1 MENNEEEKKKKKGG
15 FIMGTLIGVIALLLG
30 TSVFFGW
37 KLSETEHEV
46 KAELEKGKDNQ
57 EKHDRLLADLNKTK
71 DLLEQ
76 AKTGDPAKDQELQAK
91 SAELEK
97 LREKL
102 KNYEAEGDI
111 EYFRKLKAE
120 LWKLRSEIRDL
131 KKKNEELLALNA
143 KLQDE
148 NGQAK
153 TTISSLNST
162 TKELKTSLQSAADQA
177 KLGARILARD
187 MVAEGIRQRRNSERV
202 SKNPRNVEK
211 IRFAFTLN
219 ANLVARPGMKTI
231 YLICT
236 APDGT
241 KFTNGGNTFTYEGK
255 TITFSERQDVDYQNR
270 DLDVIMYA
278 TPYATQFVAGTYTL
292 EAFMDG
298 YLLATASTE
307 LK

>member
-15 FIMGTLIGVIALLLG
+15 FIMGALIAAIALLLG

-37 KLSETEHEV
+37 KLSDTQNEV
-46 KAELEKGKDNQ
+46 KTEMKKGEDNQ
-57 EKHDRLLADLNKTK
+57 QKHDRLLADLNKTK

-131 KKKNEELLALNA
+131 KKKNEELLAMNA
-143 KLQDE
+143 QLTDE

-153 TTISSLNST
+153 EKINSL
-162 TKELKTSLQSAADQA
+162 SAATKDLKQSNQA
-177 KLGARILARD
+177 LDAQARLGAKILARD
-187 MVAEGIRQRRNSERV
+187 IIAEGIRQRRNSEKV
-202 SKNPRNVEK
+202 THSPRNVEK
-211 IRFAFTLN
+211 IRVAFTLS
-219 ANLVARPGMKTI
+219 ATLVARPGNKTL
-231 YLICT
+231 YLRAT
-236 APDGT
+236 SPDGQV
-241 KFTNGGNTFTYEGK
+241 FTNGGNTFSFEGRS
-255 TITFSERQDVDYQNR
+255 ITFSEKQEIDYQNQ
-270 DLDVIMYA
+270 DKDVIMYA
-278 TPYATQFVAGTYTL
+278 SPFATAFVAGKYTL
-292 EAFMDG
+292 EVYLDG
-298 YLLATASTE
+298 YLLGTAVTE

>member
-15 FIMGTLIGVIALLLG
+15 FIMGALISVIALLLA
-30 TSVFFGW
+30 TSVFFGY
-37 KLSETEHEV
+37 KLSETENQV
-46 KAELEKGKDNQ
+46 KIEMKKGEDNQ
-57 EKHDRLLADLNKTK
+57 QKHDRLLADLNKTK

-143 KLQDE
+143 KLTDE
-148 NGQAK
+148 NNLSK
-153 TTISSLNST
+153 DKINSLNKD
-162 TKELKTSLQSAADQA
+162 TKDLKQTNLSLEAQA
-177 KLGARILARD
+177 KLGAKILARG
-187 MVAEGIRQRRNSERV
+187 MIAEGIRQRRNSEKV
-202 SKNPRNVEK
+202 THSPRNVEK
-211 IRFAFTLN
+211 IRVAFTLN
-219 ANLVARPGMKTI
+219 ANLAARPGMKTI
-231 YLICT
+231 YLRAT
-236 APDGT
+236 APDGQV
-241 KFTNGGNTFTYEGK
+241 FTNGGNTFTFEGRS
-255 TITFSERQDVDYQNR
+255 ITFSEKQDFEYKNQ

-278 TPYATQFVAGTYTL
+278 SPYASQFVAGKYTL
-292 EAFMDG
+292 EVYMDG
-298 YLLATASTE
+298 YLLGSSTTE

>member
-15 FIMGTLIGVIALLLG
+15 FIMGALIGVIAILLA
-30 TSVFFGW
+30 TSIYFGYA
-37 KLSETEHEV
+37 LSATEDKVTLAV
-46 KAELEKGKDNQ
+46 KTGEDNQ
-57 EKHDRLLADLNKTK
+57 QKHDRLLADLNKTK

-91 SAELEK
+91 SAELER

-143 KLQDE
+143 KLTDE

-153 TTISSLNST
+153 NTINSLNST
-162 TKELKTSLQSAADQA
+162 TKDLKQNLQSLESQH
-177 KLGARILARD
+177 KLATQIIARD

-202 SKNPRNVEK
+202 SKNPRNVER

-241 KFTNGGNTFTYEGK
+241 KFTNGGNTFVFEGK

-278 TPYATQFVAGTYTL
+278 TPYASQFVEGVYTL

-298 YLLATASTE
+298 YLLAKATTE